1 MCESPQVIVVF
12 MAYMVQPPYFYL
24 RSKYMYLWMPVDEK
38 YDAFDCEVCDA
49 MVSKPYRKCPKC
61 GAEYIGIYTFTD
73 TIIMTDDYEKTHQL
87 P

>member
-1 MCESPQVIVVF
+1 M
-12 MAYMVQPPYFYL
+12 YF
-24 RSKYMYLWMPVDEK
+24 WMPVDEK

-61 GAEYIGIYTFTD
+61 GAEYIGVYTFTD
-73 TIIMTDDYEKTHQL
+73 SIMTLDEYEKTHQL